1 MAKYGFIGCGNMGGA
16 LARAVARQV
25 QADCVYLADMDIA
38 KAQAIASETGAVVS
52 DVNEITSGCDY
63 IFIGVKPQGLEALA
77 EQIRPAFAARSGRF
91 VPVSMCAGTPIARL
105 RGLLGDIPVI
115 RIMPNL
121 AASVGE
127 GVIMYCS
134 EGTTADEIAAFRGA
148 LAGAG
153 ILFPIGEELI
163 DAGTALSGCA
173 PAYAFMFA
181 EALAEGGVRCGLSPE
196 DASVLAAQTMLG
208 AAKMIQ
214 ESTQTPHELTVAVC
228 SPGGM
233 TIEGVQYL
241 EASTFAEDTAMAVVK
256 AWEKAAKL

>member
-1 MAKYGFIGCGNMGGA
+1 
-16 LARAVARQV
+16 
-25 QADCVYLADMDIA
+25 
-38 KAQAIASETGAVVS
+38 
-52 DVNEITSGCDY
+52 
-63 IFIGVKPQGLEALA
+63 
-77 EQIRPAFAARSGRF
+77 
-91 VPVSMCAGTPIARL
+91 
-105 RGLLGDIPVI
+105 
-115 RIMPNL
+115 MPNL

-127 GVIMYCS
+127 GVIMYCG
-134 EGTTADEIAAFRGA
+134 EGVTEDELAAFRGA

-196 DASVLAAQTMLG
+196 DAAVLAAQTMLG